1 MKKNISKYAI
11 ASVALLS
18 ALPAFAD
25 DSAAASSGTSI
36 GLGLKL
42 IGAGLAIGL
51 AVVGA
56 GQGQGHAAKGA
67 IESIGRNPQ
76 VYNKVFTLFLLAMA
90 LIEFQAILGL
100 IISSK
105 IYLVI
110 SEVTLDNLVKL
121 PSFNSLSRR

>member
-1 MKKNISKYAI
+1 MFYRISKISAALFLAM
-11 ASVALLS
+11 AS
-18 ALPAFAD
+18 LPVFAEE
-25 DSAAASSGTSI
+25 AAASGEMSTGT
-36 GLGLKL
+36 GLKL

-76 VYNKVFTLFLLAMA
+76 VYNKVFTMFLLAMA

-100 IISSK
+100 IISFIILGK
-105 IYLVI
+105 
-110 SEVTLDNLVKL
+110 
-121 PSFNSLSRR
+121 

>member
-1 MKKNISKYAI
+1 MMNKSI
-11 ASVALLS
+11 AKLGVALIS
-18 ALPAFAD
+18 ASTVLPAFAD
-25 DSAAASSGTSI
+25 AATSTGEMSTGT
-36 GLGLKL
+36 GLKL

-100 IISSK
+100 IISFIILGK
-105 IYLVI
+105 
-110 SEVTLDNLVKL
+110 
-121 PSFNSLSRR
+121 

>member
-1 MKKNISKYAI
+1 MFYRLSKYAAVLFTI
-11 ASVALLS
+11 MAT
-18 ALPAFAD
+18 LPVFAAEQ
-25 DSAAASSGTSI
+25 AATEISTGM
-36 GLGLKL
+36 GLKL

-100 IISSK
+100 IISFIILGK
-105 IYLVI
+105 
-110 SEVTLDNLVKL
+110 
-121 PSFNSLSRR
+121 

>member
-1 MKKNISKYAI
+1 MKKNVSKY
-11 ASVALLS
+11 VLLS
-18 ALPAFAD
+18 SILLTALPAFAD
-25 DSAAASSGTSI
+25 DAAVGGTSI
-36 GLGLKL
+36 GTGLKL

-76 VYNKVFTLFLLAMA
+76 VYSKVFTLFLLAMA

-100 IISSK
+100 IISFIILSK
-105 IYLVI
+105 
-110 SEVTLDNLVKL
+110 
-121 PSFNSLSRR
+121 

>member
-1 MKKNISKYAI
+1 MKKSMTRYAI
-11 ASVALLS
+11 ASLS
-18 ALPAFAD
+18 LMATLPVFAQD
-25 DSAAASSGTSI
+25 ATAASSGTSI

-100 IISSK
+100 IISF
-105 IYLVI
+105 II
-110 SEVTLDNLVKL
+110 
-121 PSFNSLSRR
+121 LSR

>member
-1 MKKNISKYAI
+1 MKKLMTRAGLFLS
-11 ASVALLS
+11 SVMF
-18 ALPAFAD
+18 ALPALAEET
-25 DSAAASSGTSI
+25 SANGMSTGM
-36 GLGLKL
+36 GLKL

-76 VYNKVFTLFLLAMA
+76 VYNKVFTMFLLAMA

-100 IISSK
+100 IISFIILGK
-105 IYLVI
+105 
-110 SEVTLDNLVKL
+110 
-121 PSFNSLSRR
+121 

>member
-1 MKKNISKYAI
+1 MKNTCLKTLFVAATM
-11 ASVALLS
+11 AS
-18 ALPAFAD
+18 LPAFAD
-25 DSAAASSGTSI
+25 DAASDTSI

-67 IESIGRNPQ
+67 IESVGRNPQ
-76 VYNKVFTLFLLAMA
+76 VYNKIFTMFLLSMA

-100 IISSK
+100 IISFIILGK
-105 IYLVI
+105 
-110 SEVTLDNLVKL
+110 
-121 PSFNSLSRR
+121 